1 MHGLTVYVKEGLP
14 FAWDLSL
21 EHSAHSY
28 VFNWLYFTQSY
39 FFSSIDHLLHL
50 CAQFLILF
58 HLTDEVLLINP
69 SANIFVKR
77 DFIIRTDLP
86 ILVKLTNLVNS
97 IIIFLS
103 QVTLLRWLTFLLGCQ
118 AVILIVLLFWM
129 YFLLLMLVFVLQ
141 WPSRHLEILIML
153 LSQFPLTFH
162 QIPNWISPFTVQLM
176 AILVLVGTVFVIIR
190 EMFQGRIS
198 LNLVLLPVLV
208 NFVSGFWLELIYIS
222 LIENIRSSLTHLC
235 GFQLLLLLP

>member
-1 MHGLTVYVKEGLP
+1 M
-14 FAWDLSL
+14 
-21 EHSAHSY
+21 
-28 VFNWLYFTQSY
+28 
-39 FFSSIDHLLHL
+39 
-50 CAQFLILF
+50 
-58 HLTDEVLLINP
+58 INP

>member
-1 MHGLTVYVKEGLP
+1 M
-14 FAWDLSL
+14 
-21 EHSAHSY
+21 
-28 VFNWLYFTQSY
+28 
-39 FFSSIDHLLHL
+39 
-50 CAQFLILF
+50 
-58 HLTDEVLLINP
+58 INP

-141 WPSRHLEILIML
+141 WPSCHLEILIML

>member
-1 MHGLTVYVKEGLP
+1 M
-14 FAWDLSL
+14 
-21 EHSAHSY
+21 
-28 VFNWLYFTQSY
+28 
-39 FFSSIDHLLHL
+39 
-50 CAQFLILF
+50 
-58 HLTDEVLLINP
+58 INR

-208 NFVSGFWLELIYIS
+208 NFVSGFWLKLIYIS

>member
-1 MHGLTVYVKEGLP
+1 MGLISRKLCI
-14 FAWDLSL
+14 FLLMLSTG
-21 EHSAHSY
+21 
-28 VFNWLYFTQSY
+28 FTSLCLTS
-39 FFSSIDHLLHL
+39 FSCINHLLCL
-50 CAQFLILF
+50 CEGFLILF

-190 EMFQGRIS
+190 EMF
-198 LNLVLLPVLV
+198 
-208 NFVSGFWLELIYIS
+208 
-222 LIENIRSSLTHLC
+222 
-235 GFQLLLLLP
+235 

>member
-1 MHGLTVYVKEGLP
+1 M
-14 FAWDLSL
+14 
-21 EHSAHSY
+21 
-28 VFNWLYFTQSY
+28 
-39 FFSSIDHLLHL
+39 
-50 CAQFLILF
+50 
-58 HLTDEVLLINP
+58 INR